1 MPPMVTG
8 QETIR
13 DLFHGRGQLLSFEQ
27 GLIAI

>member
-13 DLFHGRGQLLSFEQ
+13 DLFHRRRQLLSFEQ